1 MTPALATSMSWE
13 AVTWFAG
20 LKNAKN
26 KIRWIQE
33 SKSKEES
40 RTSCI

>member
-1 MTPALATSMSWE
+1 MTPALVTSVSWE
-13 AVTWFAG
+13 AMMWSAG

-26 KIRWIQE
+26 KIQRIQE